1 MTILSQEIHFSACA
15 VLLWDFCQVKFEVR
29 SSEFRLE
36 LASSGNSDGTI
47 RNVCFLRLPCPFLRN
62 GQSSLKGPASSPALV
77 LWGRLR
83 FKDFELTLVA
93 ILTPTMY
100 CIHMSSSYSA
110 PSRGYFDRP
119 VISRLRRDPGIPDH
133 QNSSKSSI
141 LDFSGDFKT
150 LARLGNPGGFSQ
162 VGLRQY
168 FSFLFFCTFLL
179 SVDIFHSPS
188 FALFYS
194 PRANEY
200 QLSDCAKF
208 FLDNVERLGQHS
220 YIPTTQVNYDC

>member
-1 MTILSQEIHFSACA
+1 
-15 VLLWDFCQVKFEVR
+15 
-29 SSEFRLE
+29 
-36 LASSGNSDGTI
+36 
-47 RNVCFLRLPCPFLRN
+47 
-62 GQSSLKGPASSPALV
+62 
-77 LWGRLR
+77 
-83 FKDFELTLVA
+83 
-93 ILTPTMY
+93 
-100 CIHMSSSYSA
+100 MSSSYSA

-179 SVDIFHSPS
+179 SNIFISLYTIFLQYFSFLFFCTFLLSVDIFHSPS

-220 YIPTTQVNYDC
+220 YIPTTQVNA